1 MEVNSDDIENV
12 AVLKGPSAAALYG
25 SRASNG
31 VIVISTKDG
40 SKASGLGISINSSVF
55 IDSAFRLPDFQ
66 NSFGQGNSG
75 QFEYVD
81 GLGGGINDNI
91 TYSWGPR
98 LDAGILVPQFDR
110 PVFLP
115 NGTIVR
121 GGDTSLYSGD
131 VITPTLFKSN
141 PDNLKDFYETGVTTI
156 NNVSLSNSFDKGNY
170 RISFTD
176 LRSKSIIPGVNLDRQ
191 TVSTNL
197 TFKPTDQ
204 TEVLKFQHLIVVPK
218 NR

>member
-1 MEVNSDDIENV
+1 MIDKFLDVPIVIFKVLKPTEEIVNSADIENV

-110 PVFLP
+110 LV
-115 NGTIVR
+115 
-121 GGDTSLYSGD
+121 
-131 VITPTLFKSN
+131 
-141 PDNLKDFYETGVTTI
+141 
-156 NNVSLSNSFDKGNY
+156 
-170 RISFTD
+170 
-176 LRSKSIIPGVNLDRQ
+176 
-191 TVSTNL
+191 
-197 TFKPTDQ
+197 
-204 TEVLKFQHLIVVPK
+204 
-218 NR
+218 